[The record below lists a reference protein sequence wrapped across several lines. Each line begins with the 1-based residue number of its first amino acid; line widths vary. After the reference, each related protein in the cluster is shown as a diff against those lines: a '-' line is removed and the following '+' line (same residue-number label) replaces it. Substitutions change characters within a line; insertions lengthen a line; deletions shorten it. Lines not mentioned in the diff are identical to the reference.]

1 MMSTTTA
8 RRAAAAGVDPRA
20 GDPRRVRRLERP
32 GWRDLRLVV
41 GLLLVLLSVA
51 GGARLVSSLDDTT
64 PVYAAA
70 RDLLPGQPLGSQD
83 LVVVDV
89 RMTDPLERYVDASAG
104 LAPGTH
110 VLRGVG
116 VGELLPASAL
126 GTARQALD
134 KTVSVPVDP
143 ATVKGVVAGS
153 VVDIWVS
160 HRDGEKLGES
170 YLDPELLLSGA
181 VVDRVPEEGA
191 GLGASLARSAV
202 AVVVPADRVGDV
214 IAAVDQGARVTL
226 VPAPRSD
233 AGADR

>member
-1 MMSTTTA
+1 M
-8 RRAAAAGVDPRA
+8 
-20 GDPRRVRRLERP
+20 
-32 GWRDLRLVV
+32 
-41 GLLLVLLSVA
+41 
-51 GGARLVSSLDDTT
+51 
-64 PVYAAA
+64 YAAA

-116 VGELLPASAL
+116 VGELVPASAL

>member
-8 RRAAAAGVDPRA
+8 RRGAPEAADARSAR
-20 GDPRRVRRLERP
+20 PRRVRRLERP

-41 GLLLVLLSVA
+41 GVLLVLLSVA
-51 GGARLVSSLDDTT
+51 GGARLVSSFDDSS

-70 RDLLPGQPLGSQD
+70 RDLLPGQPLGPDD

-89 RMTDPLERYVDASAG
+89 RMADPLPRYVDGSSA

-116 VGELLPASAL
+116 AGELVPAAAL

-143 ATVKGVVAGS
+143 ATVRGVAVGS

-160 HRDGEKLGES
+160 HRDGDALGES
-170 YLDPELLLSGA
+170 YLDPELLLGGA
-181 VVDRVPEEGA
+181 VVDRVPEAGT
-191 GLGASLARSAV
+191 GLGASLSRAAV

-214 IAAVDQGARVTL
+214 IGAVDQGARVTL